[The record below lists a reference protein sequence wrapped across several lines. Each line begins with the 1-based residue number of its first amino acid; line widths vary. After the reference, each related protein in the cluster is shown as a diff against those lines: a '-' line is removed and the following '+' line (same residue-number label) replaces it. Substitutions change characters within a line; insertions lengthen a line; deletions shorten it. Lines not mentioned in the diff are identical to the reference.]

1 MSGSLPHRQFSFEGA
16 GPSSAPPTLANGG
29 RRHSTFNW
37 TQRRPVNAASGAQ
50 PQQNNPHLRNFSLP
64 GPAGHQYP
72 MDRSPSHTSLT
83 SPTGS
88 FNTSQNDYSSIPT
101 STASPVQAS
110 PTHSSPAYAPPI
122 QAPLL
127 QPLSPNLQSRL
138 ASLASRSGV
147 AKISLEPPLQAPPRP
162 TFSDQG
168 TAAIVREKLI
178 TIRRSQ
184 PDYKPPSAS
193 GTGFLRKKTVKIT
206 SNNEAQMAT
215 FKFKELSYL
224 LGQEVQQPMT
234 GPDLDTEC
242 AAIVEALLNMGADV
256 NIYKQAKDSLVAKM
270 HIGKSDAN
278 VEIPARYLQDATER
292 GKINVIQVLAS
303 RGVKQTSLNEAYQIA
318 IRNANID
325 TIRVLLEYGADPNSS
340 STAFEHLVSAGYHD
354 IARLILRS
362 GIPIAKECLTRPLKG
377 IIEMG
382 YVDMVELLV
391 AHGADLEYNNAEAI
405 MAAVKLGRWDILLK
419 MVLNQITPPHEL
431 SQVYLLSAV
440 NTVMLAN
447 FEPSLRLILIEILLC
462 AGARGEDLARAL
474 GQAVGERDK
483 NLINLLL
490 EFGVDVNYDQA
501 AALRYVVSECQLDLV
516 SILLVRPPI
525 PEYVNLAFGEVP
537 FASQTEENI
546 KQLSSLLL
554 SAGGLGD
561 NAAKLLVQAVRAG
574 YNDLLH
580 LLIDG
585 GVSIEYNNAEA
596 LVHAITAVDTR
607 KVKALLKAN
616 IGPDSASIAFA
627 AIDMFL
633 DETQLHEL
641 MGLLLAKGAQ
651 GDPVNQAL
659 LNAVRQKQWTI
670 ISLLLS
676 NNADVGYANGA
687 SLIHAVSEADEAMLD
702 TLLRNPIPTE
712 TANVVFDT
720 LRMDTKDLYPMAQK
734 LIAAGAKGNPLSK
747 LLVSA
752 VERKNYTI
760 VQLLLANGASV
771 VYDGG
776 ASLKKAV
783 QTGDDQLVKMVLPK
797 CTKCSDGMAAMAA
810 AFLLIDRLS
819 DSARA
824 AIMPVFLRSG
834 LRGNT
839 VSDALI
845 QEINKAPTN
854 YAAVEILVK
863 EGDADLSASGGMALK
878 TAASR
883 GDIRLVRILL
893 EAGPENS
900 LVSSAIP
907 LAMDIPSPST
917 RFDVLEMLLTS
928 GAEGDEVSMAL
939 VKTIRQHPEA
949 IGQIDLLL
957 NHGADVNFGA
967 GEVIRAAFT
976 SKQLGIL
983 KKLAYRGASQANLS
997 TVFQMAWDY
1006 KDAEWQYRVMEVI
1019 LGAKLKGPIVDDAL
1033 IKLAQQDGSD
1043 TKVFTLL
1050 LKHGASVNHASGAAI
1065 MYCIRQGFVDRLKLL
1080 LQQEPAPT
1088 VIHDA
1093 LQMAMEQKDAT
1104 SKYGMVEAI
1113 LQKQPEFEDIND
1125 ALVRALEDESPSKE
1139 LVTLLLDNEG
1149 SALHEEG
1156 KPIKLA
1162 ALGGHHEVLQV
1173 LLEKTQNA
1181 VAQIATITTMIFD
1194 EAMTSG
1200 VWKTED
1206 GLETMKILLK
1216 HGASGMCVDK
1226 AFVTTADEYE
1236 KYPTAKRF
1244 VEALLQTPNANV
1256 NREDGRCLKI
1266 AAQNANIELVELLLQ
1281 GNPSKRTLSMAFPH
1295 VISSG
1300 TEEENLLA
1308 LGRLFLADGLE
1319 TDLNFQHPSFGP
1331 VFFGVLTKYPN
1342 FVEFYKLMIDAGASL
1357 EAEVKVNFHSVGEG
1371 VTPLLWALLQPATE
1385 VESSV
1390 IKTFIDSGANVNFK
1404 SEYSLT
1410 TPLMVAVQRQRRD
1423 VVFELI
1429 KAGASVTTED
1439 QKGQTALFKA
1449 CQEGQYDTVELLM
1462 ARNTSR
1468 NDGSLHEAAAFC
1480 HPDVV
1485 RLLIREGHHDPDFP
1499 SSRHSGRSALSELAL
1514 EGDAMTN
1521 KERVKETVEA
1531 LLDGGADLRLRT
1543 NNRSPLSFGLDNKNP
1558 VEMTRLLLNS
1568 GLYKTIN
1575 SDFNLYRDEKNVV
1588 YSLTMYVRK
1597 GLCQNKSPEVQEE
1610 LYRLL
1615 KAFRGDDRYY
1625 VDDPKMPQPIGYVGI
1640 PDYLSRIEEERQV
1653 VQRKIDHE
1661 RMLQQARLRMEK
1673 EEATERERIRNH
1685 EYQAELV
1692 RQADRKAREDARI
1705 SQQRAAEL
1713 SHIKAM
1719 NEQRQIMEDADKAK
1733 QLSHLQLMHEE
1744 EQQHKSHMN
1753 QEELKMIEFKVAAD
1767 RKRQQEIED
1776 ATDKEHQRQIAYLK
1790 QWRGNLD
1797 AQKQLTGPGGYA
1809 GPVYGGPSVPPRGQ
1823 LQWPYTKDEPD

>member
-1 MSGSLPHRQFSFEGA
+1 MDH
-16 GPSSAPPTLANGG
+16 SS
-29 RRHSTFNW
+29 
-37 TQRRPVNAASGAQ
+37 
-50 PQQNNPHLRNFSLP
+50 
-64 GPAGHQYP
+64 
-72 MDRSPSHTSLT
+72 SHTSPT
-83 SPTGS
+83 SPVGS
-88 FNTSQNDYSSIPT
+88 FNTSQNASSIPT
-101 STASPVQAS
+101 STASPIQAS
-110 PTHSSPAYAPPI
+110 PIQPP
-122 QAPLL
+122 QANAQPFQSQFRTPNPKL
-127 QPLSPNLQSRL
+127 QNRL

-147 AKISLEPPLQAPPRP
+147 AKASPEPPLQTPPRP

-168 TAAIVREKLI
+168 TIGSVREKLI

-193 GTGFLRKKTVKIT
+193 GTGFLRKKTIKVT
-206 SNNEAQMAT
+206 SGNEAQTAT

-224 LGQEVQQPMT
+224 LGLEVQQPTT
-234 GPDLDTEC
+234 GPGLDIEC
-242 AAIVEALLNMGADV
+242 AATVEALLNMGADV
-256 NIYKQAKDSLVAKM
+256 NIYKQAKDSLVSKM
-270 HIGKSDAN
+270 HLGKSDAN
-278 VEIPARYLQDATER
+278 AEVPARYLQDATER

-303 RGVKQTSLNEAYQIA
+303 RGVKQASLNEAYQIA
-318 IRNANID
+318 MRNANID
-325 TIRVLLEYGADPNSS
+325 AIRVLLEYGADPNSS
-340 STAFEHLVSAGYHD
+340 STAFESMVAAGYFD
-354 IARLILRS
+354 IVKLILRS
-362 GIPIAKECLTRPLKG
+362 STPLAKECLTRPLKG
-377 IIEMG
+377 IVDMG

-391 AHGADLEYNNAEAI
+391 ANGADLEYNNAEAI
-405 MAAVKLGRWDILLK
+405 MAAAKSGRWDILLK
-419 MVLNQITPPHEL
+419 MILNQVTPSYEI
-431 SQVYLLSAV
+431 SQIYLMSAV

-447 FEPSLRLILIEILLC
+447 FEPALRLILIEILLC
-462 AGARGEDLARAL
+462 AGARGDDLARAL
-474 GQAVGERDK
+474 VQVVIEKDT

-490 EFGVDVNYDQA
+490 EFDVDVNYDQA
-501 AALRYVVSECQLDLV
+501 AALRHVISLCQLNLV
-516 SILLVRPPI
+516 SLLLVRPPV
-525 PEYVNLAFGEVP
+525 PEYLDLAFGEIQ

-546 KQLSSLLL
+546 KQLSSRLL
-554 SAGGLGD
+554 SAGGIGD
-561 NAAKLLVQAVRAG
+561 NAARLLVQAVRAG
-574 YNDLLH
+574 YNDLLN

-585 GVSIEYNNAEA
+585 GVSVEYNNAEA

-607 KVKALLKAN
+607 KVKVLLKGV
-616 IGPDSASIAFA
+616 IGPDSASTAFA

-641 MGLLLAKGAQ
+641 MGLLLAKGAY
-651 GDPVNQAL
+651 GDPVNRAL
-659 LNAVRQKQWTI
+659 LNAVRKKQWTI

-676 NNADVGYANGA
+676 NNADVGYANGTI
-687 SLIHAVSEADEAMLD
+687 LIHAVSESDEAMLD
-702 TLLRNPIPTE
+702 TLLRNRITTE
-712 TANVVFDT
+712 VANAVFDT
-720 LRMDTKDLYPMAQK
+720 LKMDTKDLYPMAQK
-734 LIAAGAKGNPLSK
+734 LIAAGAKGIPLSK

-752 VERKNYTI
+752 VERKNYTV
-760 VQLLLANGASV
+760 VQLLLASGASV

-783 QTGDDQLVKMVLPK
+783 QTGDDQLVRMVIPK
-797 CTKCSDGMAAMAA
+797 CTNCSDGMAAMAA
-810 AFLLIDRLS
+810 AFPLVDRLS
-819 DSARA
+819 DGARA
-824 AIMPVFLRSG
+824 AMIPLFLRSG
-834 LRGNT
+834 LRGDT
-839 VSDALI
+839 VSDTLI
-845 QEINKAPTN
+845 QEINKTPTN

-863 EGDADLSASGGMALK
+863 EGDADLSANGGMALK

-893 EAGPENS
+893 EAEPERS

-907 LAMDIPSPST
+907 LAMDVQSPST
-917 RFDVLEMLLTS
+917 RFDILEMLLTS
-928 GAEGDEVSMAL
+928 GAEGDDVSMAL

-957 NHGADVNFGA
+957 NNGADVNFGN

-976 SKQLGIL
+976 SKQLGVL
-983 KKLAYRGASQANLS
+983 KKLAYRGANQPNLS

-1006 KDAEWQYRVMEVI
+1006 QDPEWQYRVMEVI

-1033 IKLAQQDGSD
+1033 IKLAQQEGSE
-1043 TKVFTLL
+1043 TRVFTLL

-1065 MYCIRQGFVDRLKLL
+1065 MYCIRRGFVERLKLL
-1080 LQQEPAPT
+1080 LQQEPSSS

-1093 LQMAMEQKDAT
+1093 LQMAMEQKDTEVRYA
-1104 SKYGMVEAI
+1104 MVDAI
-1113 LQKQPEFEDIND
+1113 LEKQPEYEDIND
-1125 ALVRALEDESPSKE
+1125 ALIRALEDESPNKE
-1139 LVTLLLDNEG
+1139 IVTLLLEND
-1149 SALHEEG
+1149 AYPLYEEG
-1156 KPIKLA
+1156 RPIRLA
-1162 ALGGHHEVLQV
+1162 ALGGHYEVLQV
-1173 LLEKTQNA
+1173 LLENPSHGSA
-1181 VAQIATITTMIFD
+1181 EIPTITTVIFD
-1194 EAMTSG
+1194 EAMNSG

-1206 GLETMKILLK
+1206 GLATMKILLK

-1226 AFVTTADEYE
+1226 AFVTAADEYE
-1236 KYPTAKRF
+1236 KFPTAKRF
-1244 VEALLQTPNANV
+1244 VEALLETPNANV

-1266 AAQNANIELVELLLQ
+1266 AAQNANVELVELLLR

-1295 VISSG
+1295 IISSG
-1300 TEEENLLA
+1300 TEEDNLMA
-1308 LGRLFLADGLE
+1308 LGRLFLAEGLE

-1342 FVEFYKLMIDAGASL
+1342 FVDFYKLLVIAGASL
-1357 EAEVKVNFHSVGEG
+1357 ESEVKVNFHSISEG
-1371 VTPLLWALLQPATE
+1371 VTPLLWALLQPPGE
-1385 VESSV
+1385 VDSSV
-1390 IKTFIDSGANVNFK
+1390 IRTFIESGANVNFK

-1423 VVFELI
+1423 IVFELI

-1449 CQEGQYDTVELLM
+1449 CQEGQYDIVELLM

-1480 HPDVV
+1480 HPNVV

-1499 SSRHSGRSALSELAL
+1499 SSRHDGRSALSELAL
-1514 EGDAMTN
+1514 EGDAIAN

-1531 LLDGGADLRLRT
+1531 LLDNGADLRLRT
-1543 NNRSPLSFGLDNKNP
+1543 NNRSPLIFGLDNKNP

-1575 SDFNLYRDEKNVV
+1575 NEFNLYRDEKNVV
-1588 YSLTMYVRK
+1588 YSLTMYVKK

-1615 KAFRGDDRYY
+1615 KAFRGEDRYF
-1625 VDDPKMPQPIGYVGI
+1625 VDDPKMPQPIGYIGI

-1653 VQRKIDHE
+1653 IQRKIDHE
-1661 RMLQQARLRMEK
+1661 KMLLTARLRMEK

-1692 RQADRKAREDARI
+1692 RQADRKAREDSRI
-1705 SQQRAAEL
+1705 AQQRSAEL
-1713 SHIKAM
+1713 AHIKAM

-1733 QLSHLQLMHEE
+1733 QLSHMQLMHEE
-1744 EQQHKSHMN
+1744 EQQHKSFMN
-1753 QEELKMIEFKVAAD
+1753 QEELKMVEFKLASD

-1776 ATDKEHQRQIAYLK
+1776 ATEKEHQRQIAYLR
-1790 QWRGNLD
+1790 QWKGNLD

>member
-1 MSGSLPHRQFSFEGA
+1 
-16 GPSSAPPTLANGG
+16 
-29 RRHSTFNW
+29 
-37 TQRRPVNAASGAQ
+37 
-50 PQQNNPHLRNFSLP
+50 
-64 GPAGHQYP
+64 
-72 MDRSPSHTSLT
+72 MDHSPSHTSPT
-83 SPTGS
+83 SPAES
-88 FNTSQNDYSSIPT
+88 FSASQNDYSSIPT
-101 STASPVQAS
+101 STASPVQ
-110 PTHSSPAYAPPI
+110 PTPSQSPAYAPQI
-122 QAPLL
+122 QTPQFQTLN
-127 QPLSPNLQSRL
+127 PNLQSRL
-138 ASLASRSGV
+138 ASLASRSGINKV
-147 AKISLEPPLQAPPRP
+147 SLESPLQALPRP

-168 TAAIVREKLI
+168 TAAAVREKLI

-193 GTGFLRKKTVKIT
+193 GTGFLRKKTVKAT
-206 SNNEAQMAT
+206 CNNEAQTAK

-224 LGQEVQQPMT
+224 LGQEVQQPST
-234 GPDLDTEC
+234 GPGSDIEC
-242 AAIVEALLNMGADV
+242 AATVETLLNMGADV
-256 NIYKQAKDSLVAKM
+256 NIYKQAKDSLVSKM

-303 RGVKQTSLNEAYQIA
+303 RGAGQASLNEAYQIA
-318 IRNANID
+318 MRNANID
-325 TIRVLLEYGADPNSS
+325 AIRVLLEYGADPNSS
-340 STAFEHLVSAGYHD
+340 STAFEHMVSAGYHD
-354 IARLILRS
+354 IVRLVLRS
-362 GIPIAKECLTRPLKG
+362 GTPIAKECLTRPLKG

-419 MVLNQITPPHEL
+419 MILNQVTPPCEL
-431 SQVYLLSAV
+431 SQIYLLSAV

-474 GQAVGERDK
+474 VQAVGERDK

-490 EFGVDVNYDQA
+490 EFDVDVNYDQA

-516 SILLVRPPI
+516 STLLARPPI

-554 SAGGLGD
+554 STGGVGD

-607 KVKALLKAN
+607 KVKALLKAD

-641 MGLLLAKGAQ
+641 MGLLLAKGAH

-702 TLLRNPIPTE
+702 TLLRNPISTE

-747 LLVSA
+747 LLISA
-752 VERKNYTI
+752 VERKNYTV

-783 QTGDDQLVKMVLPK
+783 QTGDDQLVKMVIPK
-797 CTKCSDGMAAMAA
+797 CTNCSDGMAAMAA
-810 AFLLIDRLS
+810 AFVLIDRLS

-834 LRGNT
+834 LRGDT
-839 VSDALI
+839 VSDTLVH
-845 QEINKAPTN
+845 EINKTPTN

-863 EGDADLSASGGMALK
+863 EGDADLSAHGGMALK

-883 GDIRLVRILL
+883 GDVRLVRILL
-893 EAGPENS
+893 EAGPEHS

-907 LAMDIPSPST
+907 LAMDVQGPST
-917 RFDVLEMLLTS
+917 RFDILEMLLTS

-957 NHGADVNFGA
+957 NHGADVNFGT

-976 SKQLGIL
+976 SKQLGVL

-1006 KDAEWQYRVMEVI
+1006 KDAEWQHRVMEVI

-1033 IKLAQQDGSD
+1033 IKLAQQEGSD
-1043 TKVFTLL
+1043 SRVFTLL

-1065 MYCIRQGFVDRLKLL
+1065 MYCIRRGFVDRLKLL
-1080 LQQEPAPT
+1080 LRQDPAPT
-1088 VIHDA
+1088 VIRDA
-1093 LQMAMEQKDAT
+1093 LQMAMEQRDSS

-1125 ALVRALEDESPSKE
+1125 ALVRALENESPSKE

-1149 SALHEEG
+1149 SVLHEEG
-1156 KPIKLA
+1156 KPIRLA
-1162 ALGGHHEVLQV
+1162 ALGGHHEVLRI
-1173 LLEKTQNA
+1173 LLEKTQHG
-1181 VAQIATITTMIFD
+1181 VAAISTIATMIFD

-1206 GLETMKILLK
+1206 GLETVKILLM

-1226 AFVTTADEYE
+1226 AFVAAAEEYE
-1236 KYPTAKRF
+1236 KFPTAKRF
-1244 VEALLQTPNANV
+1244 VEALLQTPNANI
-1256 NREDGRCLKI
+1256 NREDGRCLKV

-1295 VISSG
+1295 IISSG
-1300 TEEENLLA
+1300 TEEENLLT

-1342 FVEFYKLMIDAGASL
+1342 FVEFYRLLIDAGASL
-1357 EAEVKVNFHSVGEG
+1357 ESEVKVNFHSVSEG
-1371 VTPLLWALLQPATE
+1371 VTPLLWAVLQPTGE

-1390 IKTFIDSGANVNFK
+1390 IKTFIDAGANVNFK

-1423 VVFELI
+1423 IVFELI

-1449 CQEGQYDTVELLM
+1449 CQEGQYDIVELLM

-1485 RLLIREGHHDPDFP
+1485 RLLMREGHHDPDFP

-1514 EGDAMTN
+1514 EGDATN

-1543 NNRSPLSFGLDNKNP
+1543 DNRSPLSFGLDNKNP

-1575 SDFNLYRDEKNVV
+1575 SDFNLYRNEKNVV

-1615 KAFRGDDRYY
+1615 KAFRGEDRYY
-1625 VDDPKMPQPIGYVGI
+1625 IDDPKMPQPIGYVGI

-1661 RMLQQARLRMEK
+1661 KMLQQARLRMEK

-1692 RQADRKAREDARI
+1692 RQADRKAREEARI
-1705 SQQRAAEL
+1705 AQARAAEL
-1713 SHIKAM
+1713 AHIKAM

-1733 QLSHLQLMHEE
+1733 QLSHMQLMHEE
-1744 EQQHKSHMN
+1744 EQQHKSLMN
-1753 QEELKMIEFKVAAD
+1753 QEELKMIEFKVAAE
-1767 RKRQQEIED
+1767 RKRQQEIEH
-1776 ATDKEHQRQIAYLK
+1776 ASDKEHQRQIAYLK
-1790 QWRGNLD
+1790 QWKGNLE

>member
-1 MSGSLPHRQFSFEGA
+1 
-16 GPSSAPPTLANGG
+16 
-29 RRHSTFNW
+29 
-37 TQRRPVNAASGAQ
+37 
-50 PQQNNPHLRNFSLP
+50 
-64 GPAGHQYP
+64 
-72 MDRSPSHTSLT
+72 MDHSPSHTSPT
-83 SPTGS
+83 SPANS
-88 FNTSQNDYSSIPT
+88 FNTSQNDSSIPT
-101 STASPVQAS
+101 SAASPMQSSPTHPSPVYMPQVQAS
-110 PTHSSPAYAPPI
+110 QF
-122 QAPLL
+122 QAFNP
-127 QPLSPNLQSRL
+127 SLQSRL

-147 AKISLEPPLQAPPRP
+147 AKASLEPPLQAAPRP

-168 TAAIVREKLI
+168 TALVVREKLI

-193 GTGFLRKKTVKIT
+193 GTGFLRKKTVKVT
-206 SNNEAQMAT
+206 GNNEAQTAT
-215 FKFKELSYL
+215 FKFKELSFL
-224 LGQEVQQPMT
+224 LGQEVLQPIT
-234 GPDLDTEC
+234 GPESDIQC
-242 AAIVEALLNMGADV
+242 AATVEALLNMGADV
-256 NIYKQAKDSLVAKM
+256 NIYKQAKDSLVSKM

-278 VEIPARYLQDATER
+278 IEIPARYLQDATER
-292 GKINVIQVLAS
+292 GKINVMQVLAS
-303 RGVKQTSLNEAYQIA
+303 RGVRQASLNESYQIA
-318 IRNANID
+318 MRNANID
-325 TIRVLLEYGADPNSS
+325 AIRVLLEYGADPNSS
-340 STAFEHLVSAGYHD
+340 STAFESMVLAGYFD
-354 IARLILRS
+354 IVKLILRS
-362 GIPIAKECLTRPLKG
+362 GNPLARECLTRPLKG
-377 IIEMG
+377 VIETG

-391 AHGADLEYNNAEAI
+391 ANGADLEYNSAEALT
-405 MAAVKLGRWDILLK
+405 AAVKLGRWDILLK
-419 MVLNQITPPHEL
+419 MALNQVAPPHEI
-431 SQVYLLSAV
+431 SQTYLLSAV

-447 FEPSLRLILIEILLC
+447 FEPALRLILIEILLC
-462 AGARGEDLARAL
+462 AGARGDDLARAL
-474 GQAVGERDK
+474 VQAVAERDN

-490 EFGVDVNYDQA
+490 EFDVDVNYDQA
-501 AALRYVVSECQLDLV
+501 AALRYVVSMSQLDIV
-516 SILLVRPPI
+516 SLLLARPPI
-525 PEYVNLAFGEVP
+525 PEYLNIAFGEIP

-546 KQLSSLLL
+546 KKLASLLL
-554 SAGGLGD
+554 AAGGVGE

-607 KVKALLKAN
+607 KVKALLKAT
-616 IGPDSASIAFA
+616 IGPNSASIAFA

-633 DETQLHEL
+633 DETQLHEV
-641 MGLLLAKGAQ
+641 MSLLLAKGAY

-659 LNAVRQKQWTI
+659 LNAVRKQQWTI
-670 ISLLLS
+670 INLLLS
-676 NNADVGYANGA
+676 NNADVGYANAA

-702 TLLRNPIPTE
+702 TLLRNPIPTG
-712 TANVVFDT
+712 TANAVFDT

-752 VERKNYTI
+752 VERKNYTV
-760 VQLLLANGASV
+760 VQLLLSSGASV

-783 QTGDDQLVKMVLPK
+783 QTGDDQLVKIVIPK
-797 CTKCSDGMAAMAA
+797 CTNCSDGMAAMAA
-810 AFLLIDRLS
+810 AFPLIDRLT

-824 AIMPVFLRSG
+824 AIMPLFLRSG
-834 LRGNT
+834 LRGDA
-839 VSDALI
+839 VSDTLI
-845 QEINKAPTN
+845 QEINKTPTN

-863 EGDADLSASGGMALK
+863 EGDADLSANGGMALK
-878 TAASR
+878 TAVSR
-883 GDIRLVRILL
+883 GDVRLVRILL
-893 EAGPENS
+893 EAGPEHS
-900 LVSSAIP
+900 IVSSAVP
-907 LAMDIPSPST
+907 LAMDIQSPST
-917 RFDVLEMLLTS
+917 RFDILEMLLTS
-928 GAEGDEVSMAL
+928 GAEGDEISMAL

-957 NHGADVNFGA
+957 NNGADVNFA
-967 GEVIRAAFT
+967 NGEVIRAAFT
-976 SKQLGIL
+976 SKQLGVL
-983 KKLAYRGASQANLS
+983 KKLAYRGTSQANLS

-1033 IKLAQQDGSD
+1033 IKLAQQEGSD
-1043 TKVFTLL
+1043 SRVFTLL

-1065 MYCIRQGFVDRLKLL
+1065 MYCIRRGFVDRLKLL
-1080 LQQEPAPT
+1080 LQQDPVPT

-1093 LQMAMEQKDAT
+1093 LQMAMEQRDVVLKQA
-1104 SKYGMVEAI
+1104 MVEAI

-1125 ALVRALEDESPSKE
+1125 ALVRALEDESPSKH
-1139 LVTLLLDNEG
+1139 LVTLLLDNEA

-1162 ALGGHHEVLQV
+1162 SLGGHHEVLQI
-1173 LLEKTQNA
+1173 LLEKSPHA
-1181 VAQIATITTMIFD
+1181 VSELSTITTLIFD
-1194 EAMTSG
+1194 EAMTLG
-1200 VWKTED
+1200 IWKTED
-1206 GLETMKILLK
+1206 GLATMKILLT

-1226 AFVTTADEYE
+1226 AFVTAAEEYE

-1244 VEALLQTPNANV
+1244 VEALLQTANANV
-1256 NREDGRCLKI
+1256 NREDGRCLKV

-1295 VISSG
+1295 IISSG
-1300 TEEENLLA
+1300 TEEENLMA

-1331 VFFGVLTKYPN
+1331 LFFGVLTKYPN
-1342 FVEFYKLMIDAGASL
+1342 FVSFYKLLVDGGASL
-1357 EAEVKVNFHSVGEG
+1357 ESEVKVNFHSVSEG
-1371 VTPLLWALLQPATE
+1371 VTPLLWALLQPPGE
-1385 VESSV
+1385 VDSSV
-1390 IKTFIDSGANVNFK
+1390 IKAFIESGANVNFK
-1404 SEYSLT
+1404 TEYSLT

-1423 VVFELI
+1423 IVFELI

-1449 CQEGQYDTVELLM
+1449 CQEGQYDIVELLM

-1499 SSRHSGRSALSELAL
+1499 SSRHNGRSALAELAL

-1531 LLDGGADLRLRT
+1531 LLDNGADLRLRT
-1543 NNRSPLSFGLDNKNP
+1543 DNRSPLIFGLDNKNP

-1575 SDFNLYRDEKNVV
+1575 SEFNLYRDEKNVV

-1625 VDDPKMPQPIGYVGI
+1625 IDDPKMPQPVGYVGI

-1661 RMLQQARLRMEK
+1661 KMLQQARLRMEK

-1692 RQADRKAREDARI
+1692 RQADRKAREEARI
-1705 SQQRAAEL
+1705 AQQRAAEL
-1713 SHIKAM
+1713 AHIKLM
-1719 NEQRQIMEDADKAK
+1719 NDQRQRAEDMDMAK
-1733 QLSHLQLMHEE
+1733 QVNHMQRMHEE
-1744 EQQHKSHMN
+1744 EQQHKSAMN
-1753 QEELKMIEFKVAAD
+1753 KEELKMIEFKVAAE
-1767 RKRQQEIED
+1767 RKRQQEIEE
-1776 ATDKEHQRQIAYLK
+1776 ASDKEHQRQIAYLR
-1790 QWRGNLD
+1790 QWKGNLD